1 MSQVHVAYTDVAECP
16 SPPHPP
22 PPPPPSPPTP
32 STPPPPPPQSP
43 MPAFPPL
50 AKEVMPVWAQVVLA
64 GSVVSLLLCAIFIA
78 YIRQHASSK
87 GAARTVVPTA

>member
-1 MSQVHVAYTDVAECP
+1 
-16 SPPHPP
+16 
-22 PPPPPSPPTP
+22 
-32 STPPPPPPQSP
+32 